1 MSDTPLGGWWDENDY
16 GDPGSRS
23 IAPDTPSVC
32 PTCKS
37 PSPKNRRLA
46 QRTVGVYRACRDPW
60 HASPAA
66 PGSSS
71 PATAADD
78 WMVELTSSDPE
89 PETYGT
95 LVVDVDGGVWERTDK
110 EGTRFGWS
118 RVDDWNDDPRSWI
131 RLAGNHGP
139 VRLIRPLEAQAAR
152 ITELEAAMADHTL
165 TTPTEETE

>member
-1 MSDTPLGGWWDENDY
+1 MIVS
-16 GDPGSRS
+16 
-23 IAPDTPSVC
+23 APDTPSVC
-32 PTCKS
+32 PACGSTQ
-37 PSPKNRRLA
+37 PAAPHTGRWWRLDDGTIDDT
-46 QRTVGVYRACRDPW
+46 RHGRCPNEW
-60 HASPAA
+60 HAAPAA

>member
-1 MSDTPLGGWWDENDY
+1 MIVS
-16 GDPGSRS
+16 
-23 IAPDTPSVC
+23 APDTPSVC
-32 PTCKS
+32 PTCDDTGLVAPLGGRGS
-37 PSPKNRRLA
+37 DGP
-46 QRTVGVYRACRDPW
+46 DPCP
-60 HASPAA
+60 HCTPA

-71 PATAADD
+71 PDTAADD

>member
-1 MSDTPLGGWWDENDY
+1 MP
-16 GDPGSRS
+16 DPS
-23 IAPDTPSVC
+23 PDTPNVC
-32 PTCKS
+32 PTAEVLV
-37 PSPKNRRLA
+37 RA
-46 QRTVGVYRACRDPW
+46 QFVDGEVWLVDDEGNEVGVMARSTFDRCVARP
-60 HASPAA
+60 A

-71 PATAADD
+71 PDTAADD

>member
-60 HASPAA
+60 HASPTAA
-66 PGSSS
+66 GSSS
-71 PATAADD
+71 PDTAALIA
-78 WMVELTSSDPE
+78 ELRAGIAECGYRDA
-89 PETYGT
+89 
-95 LVVDVDGGVWERTDK
+95 
-110 EGTRFGWS
+110 
-118 RVDDWNDDPRSWI
+118 DDPCPACASDARC
-131 RLAGNHGP
+131 ADA
-139 VRLIRPLEAQAAR
+139 LEAQAAR

>member
-46 QRTVGVYRACRDPW
+46 QRTVGVYRACRDPR
-60 HASPAA
+60 HSRTPAA

-71 PATAADD
+71 PATAAL
-78 WMVELTSSDPE
+78 VAELRGPSGLASTSRAKHL
-89 PETYGT
+89 TVGT
-95 LVVDVDGGVWERTDK
+95 CIAAAD
-110 EGTRFGWS
+110 
-118 RVDDWNDDPRSWI
+118 
-131 RLAGNHGP
+131 A
-139 VRLIRPLEAQAAR
+139 LEAQAAR

>member
-32 PTCKS
+32 PTCGS
-37 PSPKNRRLA
+37 DGWLPPEA
-46 QRTVGVYRACRDPW
+46 WEGVASRCPAC
-60 HASPAA
+60 APAA